1 MKAFADDHSQLAC
14 DSQIVCHMPTL
25 QKLARKAHLFP
36 ATCLQKNPTYCRK
49 SWMSLSEMQSGEPQS
64 SQIFN
69 HTGEQQPQQY
79 TCKRNKH
86 ITVAADKHK

>member
-1 MKAFADDHSQLAC
+1 
-14 DSQIVCHMPTL
+14 
-25 QKLARKAHLFP
+25 
-36 ATCLQKNPTYCRK
+36 
-49 SWMSLSEMQSGEPQS
+49 MSLSEMQSGEPQS